1 MSTYRPTSNR
11 RQFARSLALAGAG
24 AGVGPS
30 VAAANTPKPG
40 SRIRKVEVLPV
51 GIPFRSAFK
60 IGVGTVGGKGKPG
73 RYVMVRAETE
83 DGHVGWGM
91 TNTIPAWSYET
102 IEAVVG
108 TLRHYLAPMA
118 IGRTPFEWNAL
129 KKQMDSTIR
138 PAVSNGAPFAKS
150 ALEIAFLDLAG
161 KVAGL
166 PVHRLL
172 GGKLRETVELCFAV
186 SIDAPSAMADEV
198 SRWPACRC
206 FKVKVAG
213 DAQEDTKRL
222 EAISLA
228 RPDIDIWLD
237 ANQSYQPIQLERFLD
252 ALEDFDNV
260 RCFEQPVRSEDWMGL
275 RRAREKSPYP
285 VAIDEGCFSSFD
297 VARAAEMRVADLV
310 VLKVS
315 KSAGVTNCAKSAVVS
330 EAHGLGL
337 LGSGLTDAGV
347 SLMASVHLYSTLDL
361 LLPPEL
367 NGPQF
372 LADLMADDIE
382 MDGVNVTVPE
392 TPGLGIRVPEERVR
406 ESLLEL
412 G

>member
-1 MSTYRPTSNR
+1 MAAPHTPRPGT
-11 RQFARSLALAGAG
+11 
-24 AGVGPS
+24 
-30 VAAANTPKPG
+30 
-40 SRIRKVEVLPV
+40 RIRKVDVLPV
-51 GIPFRSAFK
+51 GIPFRSQFR
-60 IGVGTVGGKGKPG
+60 IGVGTVGGASKPG
-73 RYVMVRAETE
+73 KYVMVRAETE

-91 TNTIPAWSYET
+91 TLTIPAWSYET

-108 TLRHYLAPMA
+108 TLRHHLAPMA

-129 KKQMDSTIR
+129 KRQMDEAIR

-161 KVAGL
+161 KVAGVPL
-166 PVHRLL
+166 HRLL
-172 GGKLRETVELCFAV
+172 GGKVRESVELCYAV
-186 SIDAPSAMADEV
+186 SIDTPSAMAEEV
-198 SRWPACRC
+198 KRWPACQC

-213 DAQEDTKRL
+213 DADEDLGRL

-252 ALEDFDNV
+252 GLRDFDNV

-275 RRAREKSPYP
+275 RRAREKSPFP

-297 VARAAEMRVADLV
+297 VARAAEMRAADLV
-310 VLKVS
+310 VLKVA
-315 KSAGVTNCAKSAVVS
+315 KSGGVTNCAKSAVVS

-337 LGSGLTDAGV
+337 LGSGLTDGGV

-372 LADLMADDIE
+372 LADLLADDIR
-382 MDGVNVTVPE
+382 MDGVSVTVPE
-392 TPGLGIRVPEERVR
+392 APGLGIRVPEDRVR
-406 ESLLEL
+406 ESALQV

>member
-1 MSTYRPTSNR
+1 MFTNR
-11 RQFARSLALAGAG
+11 RQFTQLVASGGAG
-24 AGVGPS
+24 LAAAAP
-30 VAAANTPKPG
+30 VATANTPKPG

-51 GIPFRSAFK
+51 GIRFRTQFK
-60 IGVGTVGGKGKPG
+60 IGVGTVGDKAKPG
-73 RYVMVRAETE
+73 KYVMVRAETE

-91 TNTIPAWSYET
+91 TLTIPAWSYET
-102 IEAVVG
+102 IESVVG
-108 TLRHYLAPMA
+108 TLRHHLAPMA

-129 KKQMDSTIR
+129 KKEMDEAIR

-150 ALEIAFLDLAG
+150 ALEIAMLDLAG
-161 KVAGL
+161 RVAGVPL
-166 PVHRLL
+166 HRLL
-172 GGKLRETVELCFAV
+172 GGKLRESIELCYAV
-186 SIDAPSAMADEV
+186 SIDSPSAMAEEV
-198 SRWPACRC
+198 KRWPACRC

-213 DAQEDTKRL
+213 NADEDVKRL
-222 EAISLA
+222 EAILLA
-228 RPDIDIWLD
+228 RPEIDIWLD
-237 ANQSYQPIQLERFLD
+237 ANQSYQSIQLERFLD
-252 ALEDFDNV
+252 ALQDFDNI

-297 VARAAEMRVADLV
+297 VARVAEMRAADLV
-310 VLKVS
+310 VLKVA
-315 KSAGVTNCAKSAVVS
+315 KSGGVTNCAKSAAVS

-337 LGSGLTDAGV
+337 LGSGLTDGGV

-372 LADLMADDIE
+372 LADLLAEDIE

-392 TPGLGIRVPEERVR
+392 TPGLGIRIPEDRVR
-406 ESLLEL
+406 ESLLDI

>member
-1 MSTYRPTSNR
+1 MGGK
-11 RQFARSLALAGAG
+11 A
-24 AGVGPS
+24 
-30 VAAANTPKPG
+30 KPG
-40 SRIRKVEVLPV
+40 Q
-51 GIPFRSAFK
+51 
-60 IGVGTVGGKGKPG
+60 
-73 RYVMVRAETE
+73 YVMVRAETE

-91 TNTIPAWSYET
+91 TLTIPAWSYET

-108 TLRHYLAPMA
+108 TLRHHLAPMA
-118 IGRTPFEWNAL
+118 VGRTPFEWNAL
-129 KKQMDSTIR
+129 KKEMDEKIR

-161 KVAGL
+161 KVAGVPL
-166 PVHRLL
+166 HRLL
-172 GGKLRETVELCFAV
+172 GGKLRETVELCYAV
-186 SIDAPSAMADEV
+186 SIDSPEAMAEEV
-198 SRWPACRC
+198 KRWPACRC

-213 DAQEDTKRL
+213 NADDDVKRL
-222 EAISLA
+222 EAILSA
-228 RPDIDIWLD
+228 RPEIDVWLD

-252 ALEDFDNV
+252 ALRNFDNI

-275 RRAREKSPYP
+275 RRAREKSRFP

-310 VLKVS
+310 VLKVA
-315 KSAGVTNCAKSAVVS
+315 KSGGVTNCAKSAVVS
-330 EAHGLGL
+330 EAHGMGL

-372 LADLMADDIE
+372 LADLLAEDIAI
-382 MDGVNVTVPE
+382 DGVDVTVPE
-392 TPGLGIRVPEERVR
+392 SPGLGIRVPEDRVR
-406 ESLLEL
+406 ESLLDI

>member
-1 MSTYRPTSNR
+1 MPSNR
-11 RQFARSLALAGAG
+11 RQFTQFLAGGSLGSLAATALPAAE
-24 AGVGPS
+24 
-30 VAAANTPKPG
+30 AANRTV
-40 SRIRKVEVLPV
+40 IRKVDVLPV

-60 IGVGTVGGKGKPG
+60 IGVGTVGDKGKPG
-73 RYVMVRAETE
+73 NYVMVRAETD

-91 TNTIPAWSYET
+91 TNTVPAWSYET
-102 IEAVVG
+102 IQAVVG
-108 TLRHYLAPMA
+108 TLRHHLAPMA
-118 IGRTPFEWNAL
+118 IGRSPFEWNAL
-129 KKQMDSTIR
+129 KQQMDQAVR

-161 KVAGL
+161 QVAGV

-172 GGKLRETVELCFAV
+172 GGKLRDTVELCYAV
-186 SIDAPSAMADEV
+186 SIDSPSAMAEEV

-213 DAQEDTKRL
+213 NADEDIERL
-222 EAISLA
+222 RAILLA
-228 RPDIDIWLD
+228 RPEIDVWLD
-237 ANQSYQPIQLERFLD
+237 ANQSYQSIQLERFLA
-252 ALEDFDNV
+252 ALGEFDNI

-275 RRAREKSPYP
+275 RRARERSQFP

-315 KSAGVTNCAKSAVVS
+315 KSGGVTNCAKSAVVS

-337 LGSGLTDAGV
+337 LGSGLTDAGI

-372 LADLMADDIE
+372 LVDLYAEQIE
-382 MDGVNVTVPE
+382 MDGVHVKVPD
-392 TPGLGIRVPEERVR
+392 TPGLGIRVPEDLVR
-406 ESLLEL
+406 ESLLDI

>member
-1 MSTYRPTSNR
+1 MTTNR
-11 RQFARSLALAGAG
+11 RHFTQFIAGAG
-24 AGVGPS
+24 FAAGSAFG
-30 VAAANTPKPG
+30 AASTPKPG
-40 SRIRKVEVLPV
+40 SRIRNVEVLPV
-51 GIPFRSAFK
+51 GIQFRSQFN
-60 IGVGTVGGKGKPG
+60 IGVGTVGGKAKPG
-73 RYVMVRAETE
+73 QYVMVRAETE

-91 TNTIPAWSYET
+91 TLTIPAWSYET

-108 TLRHYLAPMA
+108 TLRHHLAPMA
-118 IGRTPFEWNAL
+118 VGRTPFEWNAL
-129 KKQMDSTIR
+129 KKEMDEKIR

-161 KVAGL
+161 KVAGVPL
-166 PVHRLL
+166 HRLL
-172 GGKLRETVELCFAV
+172 GGKLRETVELCYAV
-186 SIDAPSAMADEV
+186 SIDSPEAMAEEV
-198 SRWPACRC
+198 KRWPACRC

-213 DAQEDTKRL
+213 NADDDVKRL
-222 EAISLA
+222 EAILSA
-228 RPDIDIWLD
+228 RPEIDVWLD

-252 ALEDFDNV
+252 ALRNFDNI

-275 RRAREKSPYP
+275 RRAREKSRFP

-310 VLKVS
+310 VLKVA
-315 KSAGVTNCAKSAVVS
+315 KSGGVTNCAKSAVVS
-330 EAHGLGL
+330 EAHGMGL

-372 LADLMADDIE
+372 LADLLAEDIAI
-382 MDGVNVTVPE
+382 DGVDVTVPE
-392 TPGLGIRVPEERVR
+392 SPGLGIRVPEDRVR
-406 ESLLEL
+406 ESLLDI